1 MKRANLPN
9 LISKEYLLSIKNKL
23 QKRSPTS
30 NFNMFSFLKDHTTFL
45 IVLFLVVLI
54 CLWRYKLNS
63 KGAFNTTKNKIQQIQ
78 KKSAISLKES
88 LKNIK
93 KKNDQLNKPKFA
105 IADDKKKLTK
115 IEHLPK
121 QKFKPENNVKEL
133 PELLPANSEAYFG
146 AKF

>member
-1 MKRANLPN
+1 MKRTNLPS
-9 LISKEYLLSIKNKL
+9 LINKEYLLSIKNKL
-23 QKRSPTS
+23 KKRSPTY
-30 NFNMFSFLKDHTTFL
+30 NFNIFSFLKDHTTFL
-45 IVLFLVVLI
+45 IVLFLIVLI

-63 KGAFNTTKNKIQQIQ
+63 RGAFNTTKNKIQQIQ
-78 KKSAISLKES
+78 QKSAISLKDS

-105 IADDKKKLTK
+105 IANDKKKFTK

-133 PELLPANSEAYFG
+133 PALLPANSEAYFG
-146 AKF
+146 ATF